1 MSRYTASDAPK
12 PAVWRR
18 LGLGFI
24 VAWFFIGG
32 VFHFIARPAFV
43 SIVPPYVPDPEFW
56 VLFTGVCEIAGAVG
70 VLIPKLR
77 RIAGLALIAL
87 TICDASQSRN
97 GIACGTLPCDRRD
110 RALAAYGV
118 PTGADLDHLVVDE
131 ALADA
136 RRHAAVDGQ
145 EDAGD
150 VFGFVGSKEER
161 GICRVP
167 RIAHA
172 RIERHLRSALC
183 A

>member
-87 TICDASQSRN
+87 TICVTPAN
-97 GIACGTLPCDRRD
+97 LEM
-110 RALAAYGV
+110 ALHAERYPAI
-118 PTGADLDHLVVDE
+118 GATVLW
-131 ALADA
+131 
-136 RRHAAVDGQ
+136 
-145 EDAGD
+145 
-150 VFGFVGSKEER
+150 
-161 GICRVP
+161 
-167 RIAHA
+167 
-172 RIERHLRSALC
+172 LRMAFQPVLIWIIWWSTKR
-183 A
+183 